1 NKMST
6 NLANVYAELMRR
18 YGETYT
24 ITYGPPP
31 TYLVSIAGVAEAGKK
46 IVLLFRE
53 ERSGAAASRIRTTP
67 VKQERKLG
75 GTSELDLTGSPLKDD
90 CEVEA
95 IGDQSLDLQLE
106 DKNPWKLEEEFHRG
120 VPADKARAIMC
131 RESFQQTEGL
141 GSVWFLCDA
150 QDLCQ
155 TQLLQYEIDKSHFS
169 RGVLSYQGVVPAY
182 TVTSESLV
190 RQHSSSGGHPAE
202 TIIEN
207 IYMVNSNMMLRC
219 SYSTNAPLPLLI
231 NLHDCEMALNNTF
244 RVGDCSPLTQDFMN
258 QLRILVYIREDIV
271 SYHRDVQQGIA
282 RDPKYRCGIGIDMDE
297 LREAINK
304 TMTDVSD
311 FTDLPSHGLGG
322 ECDIEDV
329 VHRAKIRRITDL
341 TDKLWELLKCCES
354 YKDLKMA
361 FNMLFQCAAR
371 CNIVNTPTNK
381 NRLAE
386 IIKELANRRLAMP
399 CLSGAEPLE
408 LLLEIGLEKVYKD
421 YEFIYTE
428 SKMCSTNLL
437 KHTSEVA
444 APNNDDDDPPQNL
457 PQLRKSLHNAVRG
470 DPTPGA
476 GGIRKTLLHH
486 NGADKSKNAKYSSMD
501 DDEAGFKNSHFDEQ
515 ESMERVSKLFQIH
528 CTLEH
533 LLMIQVH
540 LNLRNAYSDICSK
553 LLKKTPRLL
562 EAIDDHLTDVMDISL
577 SAHCVSSHL
586 ADKEPYSRHITMRSF
601 NKFRELKTTFYYNAD
616 NICPPNLVECFQ
628 SDDKKL
634 VKERTYHSWIY
645 HKIRTLQ

>member
-1 NKMST
+1 MSAS
-6 NLANVYAELMRR
+6 LANVYAELMRR
-18 YGETYT
+18 YGETFT

-31 TYLVSIAGVAEAGKK
+31 TYLANIVGAAEAGKK

-67 VKQERKLG
+67 VKRERKSD

-106 DKNPWKLEEEFHRG
+106 DKNPWKLEEEYHRG
-120 VPADKARAIMC
+120 VPVDKARAIIC
-131 RESFQQTEGL
+131 RESFQKTEGL

-150 QDLCQ
+150 EDLGQ
-155 TQLLQYEIDKSHFS
+155 TQLLQYEFDKSHFS

-182 TVTSESLV
+182 TVTSQSLV
-190 RQHSSSGGHPAE
+190 RKHSPAGGHPAE

-207 IYMVNSNMMLRC
+207 TYAVNSNMMLRV
-219 SYSTNAPLPLLI
+219 SHSTNAPLPLLI
-231 NLHDCEMALNNTF
+231 NLHDCEVTLNNTF
-244 RVGDCSPLTQDFMN
+244 HVGDCTSLTRDFMV

-271 SYHRDVQQGIA
+271 NYHKDMKQGIA
-282 RDPKYRCGIGIDMDE
+282 RDPNYRCGVGIDMDE

-304 TMTDVSD
+304 TMTDVSG
-311 FTDLPSHGLGG
+311 FSDLPTHGLSG
-322 ECDIEDV
+322 EADIEDV

-341 TDKLWELLKCCES
+341 TDKLWELLKCCDS

-361 FNMLFQCAAR
+361 FNILFQCAAR

-386 IIKELANRRLAMP
+386 IIKELANRRLAIP

-428 SKMCSTNLL
+428 SKLCSTNLL

-444 APNNDDDDPPQNL
+444 AANDGDDAPQNL

-476 GGIRKTLLHH
+476 GGMRKTLLHH
-486 NGADKSKNAKYSSMD
+486 NSADKPGNAKYASQD
-501 DDEAGFKNSHFDEQ
+501 DDEAGFKNSHFDER

-540 LNLRNAYSDICSK
+540 LNLPNAYSDICSK
-553 LLKKTPRLL
+553 LLKKTPCLL
-562 EAIDDHLTDVMDISL
+562 EAIDDQLSDEMDITL
-577 SAHCVSSHL
+577 SAHCVASHL
-586 ADKEPYSRHITMRSF
+586 DGKEPYSRQITMRSY
-601 NKFRELKTTFYYNAD
+601 NKFREMKTTFYYNSD

-634 VKERTYHSWIY
+634 VKERTYHSWLY
-645 HKIRTLQ
+645 RKIRTLQ

>member
-31 TYLVSIAGVAEAGKK
+31 TYLASIAGAAEAGKK
-46 IVLLFRE
+46 IVFLFRE

-67 VKQERKLG
+67 VKRERKSE

-120 VPADKARAIMC
+120 IPANTARSIIC
-131 RESFQQTEGL
+131 QESFQQTDGL

-150 QDLCQ
+150 QDLGQ
-155 TQLLQYEIDKSHFS
+155 TQLLQYEFDKSHFS
-169 RGVLSYQGVVPAY
+169 RGILSYQGVVPAY
-182 TVTSESLV
+182 TVTSQSLV
-190 RQHSSSGGHPAE
+190 RQHSSPGSHPAE
-202 TIIEN
+202 TVIEN
-207 IYMVNSNMMLRC
+207 NYIVNSNMMLRC

-231 NLHDCEMALNNTF
+231 NLHDCEVTLNNTF
-244 RVGDCSPLTQDFMN
+244 RVGDCSSLTQDFMN

-271 SYHRDVQQGIA
+271 NYHKDVQQGIA

-304 TMTDVSD
+304 TMTDVSG

-322 ECDIEDV
+322 DSDLEDV

-341 TDKLWELLKCCES
+341 TDKLWELLKCCDS

-444 APNNDDDDPPQNL
+444 TANDDDDSPQNL

-476 GGIRKTLLHH
+476 GGMRKTLLHH
-486 NGADKSKNAKYSSMD
+486 NGADKSGNAKYASKD
-501 DDEAGFKNSHFDEQ
+501 DDEAGFKNSHFDEH

-540 LNLRNAYSDICSK
+540 LNLPNAYCDICSK

-562 EAIDDHLTDVMDISL
+562 EAIDDQLSDVMDINI

-586 ADKEPYSRHITMRSF
+586 DGKEPYSRHITMRSY
-601 NKFRELKTTFYYNAD
+601 NKLREIKTTFYYNSD
-616 NICPPNLVECFQ
+616 NICPPNLAECFQ

-634 VKERTYHSWIY
+634 VKERTYHSWLY